1 MWFRAAIADK
11 RENKANG
18 GERRSWANKATM
30 GRVARHEIP
39 KAGTSE
45 EVDRSNPRD
54 GLEKVRPKKSAN
66 RGVEKGI
73 GRFVERRRPRRRQC
87 EDTGAMPERGLI
99 RFQYGDGEKEWE
111 SQGRGLG
118 RG

>member
-1 MWFRAAIADK
+1 
-11 RENKANG
+11 
-18 GERRSWANKATM
+18 M

-87 EDTGAMPERGLI
+87 EDTGAMPQRGLI